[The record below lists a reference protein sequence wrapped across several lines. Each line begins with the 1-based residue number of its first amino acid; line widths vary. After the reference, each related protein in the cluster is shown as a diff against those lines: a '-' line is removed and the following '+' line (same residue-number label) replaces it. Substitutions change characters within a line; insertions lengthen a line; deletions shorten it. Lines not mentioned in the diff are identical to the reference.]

1 MSKTVLIT
9 GGNKGIGLA
18 ATRQFLDNG
27 YKVIVIGRNFDG
39 FPYSD
44 NENVKIVSYDLSNL
58 EGIPELVKGLGEV
71 DVLVN
76 NAGVTRGGT
85 YRNYKEED
93 LQFLLNVNLRA
104 PIELVKALSDQ
115 FLKRGSGRI
124 VNVASQASE
133 IGTAGDIWYGI
144 TKAGLVNYTT
154 TLASELA
161 KEGIIVNAVSPGPVS
176 TEMFAEHINTDRAVR
191 VRERTYEKRSAR
203 PEEIA
208 EVIYWLGS
216 TSPSYLN
223 GENIDVNNGVQK
235 IN

>member
-18 ATRQFLDNG
+18 TTKKFLDNG
-27 YKVIVIGRNFDG
+27 FKVIVIGRNFDG
-39 FPYSD
+39 FPYKE
-44 NENVKIVSYDLSNL
+44 NENVKTVSYDLSDL
-58 EGIPELVKGLGEV
+58 KGIPELVASLGEI

-76 NAGVTRGGT
+76 NAGVTKGGT
-85 YRNYKEED
+85 YKNYTEEN
-93 LQFLLNVNLRA
+93 LQLLLNVNLRA
-104 PIELVKALSDQ
+104 PIELVAALSDQ
-115 FLKRGSGRI
+115 LIARGSGRI

-144 TKAGLVNYTT
+144 TKAGLVNYTIA
-154 TLASELA
+154 LAAELA
-161 KEGIIVNAVSPGPVS
+161 KTGIIVNAVSPGPVD
-176 TEMFAEHINTDRAVR
+176 TNMFRDSNNTDRSKR
-191 VRERTYEKRSAR
+191 VRERTYEKRSAK

-216 TSPSYLN
+216 TSPAYLN

-235 IN
+235 MN